1 MSALDTHESIKK
13 EVKPAN
19 IFFNKRKK
27 DHLQIARLSDN
38 MSSSDSSPCVVVRK
52 MCEQSIVK
60 RTLRTLFDG
69 G

>member
-19 IFFNKRKK
+19 IFSTKEKK

-38 MSSSDSSPCVVVRK
+38 MSSSDSSCVVVRK

-60 RTLRTLFDG
+60 CTLRTLFDG